1 MKGGMNG
8 LLFIQFNFMK
18 NTSAIIKDLLAI
30 IERQE
35 KELKLSTNI
44 IHRKS
49 IEIEQLKSSL
59 KESER
64 TNFILTGITNKTLD
78 NGDKL
83 TDMINNIT
91 PKSGNSFYNGN
102 NN

>member
-1 MKGGMNG
+1 MEGGRNG
-8 LLFIQFNFMK
+8 LSLIHFNFMK

-64 TNFILTGITNKTLD
+64 TNSILTGITNKTLT
-78 NGDKL
+78 NGEKL
-83 TDMINNIT
+83 TDMIKNHHLKN
-91 PKSGNSFYNGN
+91 GDGFYPRN

>member
-1 MKGGMNG
+1 MEGGRNG
-8 LLFIQFNFMK
+8 LSLIHFNFMK
-18 NTSAIIKDLLAI
+18 STSAIIKDLLTI

-44 IHRKS
+44 IHKKS

-64 TNFILTGITNKTLD
+64 TNVILTVITNKSLT
-78 NGDKL
+78 NGEKL
-83 TDMINNIT
+83 ADMIKNK
-91 PKSGNSFYNGN
+91 PQKGSDGFYPRN

>member
-1 MKGGMNG
+1 
-8 LLFIQFNFMK
+8 MK

>member
-1 MKGGMNG
+1 MEGGRNG
-8 LLFIQFNFMK
+8 LSLIHFNFMK

-64 TNFILTGITNKTLD
+64 TNVILTGITNKSLD

-83 TDMINNIT
+83 VDMVKNKIPKGGNN
-91 PKSGNSFYNGN
+91 FYNGN